1 MRAEARPTIVGPV
14 PPHRALPKT
23 PDFPALEQEVLERWR
38 ERDIFRESVRR
49 REGAEP
55 FVFYEGPPTA
65 NGRPGLPPRAGAR
78 VQGHLPPL
86 PDDARALRRAQGRLG
101 LPRPAGRDRGRA
113 EARLHLQGRHRAL
126 RHRRVQR
133 AVPRVGVRVPRGLDG
148 ADRAHRLLGRPRAP
162 LPHARPRLHRV
173 GVVGAQDDVGEGP
186 AVRGPQGRALLRA
199 LRHRAV
205 LPRGRAGLRG
215 RRGPVDL
222 RDVPGH
228 RSRSARCARATG
240 CWRGRRRR
248 GRVLSHAALAVA
260 PDLPYVRTEDGFVL
274 AEARMAAVLGRG
286 RAGRRAL
293 PRARTSSARAT
304 SRRSTSSRRRSS
316 GPRATPCCPATS

>member
-1 MRAEARPTIVGPV
+1 MGLLRGPADRQRAA
-14 PPHRALPKT
+14 
-23 PDFPALEQEVLERWR
+23 
-38 ERDIFRESVRR
+38 
-49 REGAEP
+49 
-55 FVFYEGPPTA
+55 
-65 NGRPGLPPRAGAR
+65 GLPPRARAR

-126 RHRRVQR
+126 RHRRVQP

-173 GVVGAQDDVGEGP
+173 GVVGAQDDVGQGP

-205 LPRGRAGLRG
+205 LPRGRPGLRG

-228 RSRSARCARATG
+228 ASRPARCARATG

-248 GRVLSHAALAVA
+248 GRCSPTPRSPSRPSSPTCA
-260 PDLPYVRTEDGFVL
+260 RRSGFVL
-274 AEARMAAVLGRG
+274 AEARVAARARRG
-286 RAGRRAL
+286 RARSPSASPGA
-293 PRARTSSARAT
+293 TSSARAT
-304 SRRSTSSRRRSS
+304 SRRSTSSRPRSS